1 MNSLINGQQIIQ
13 KTIFDNDEGYSKEK
27 LPRKI
32 IQKYKFID
40 LFAGIGGFRL
50 GLQRNFAECSFSCE
64 WDKYA
69 AETYF
74 ANFGEKPFG
83 DINELNI
90 DSLDD
95 FHILTAGFPCQPF
108 SKIGLRQGFKHKTQ
122 GNLFFNIVE
131 ILKRKKPIS
140 FILEN
145 VSGLLHHKSKNQST
159 LEIMCEALKE
169 LGYEVNLG
177 LVDAADFGV
186 PQHRR
191 RVFFVGFLKS
201 EFNKPTNF
209 VFPRGNKE
217 KKYIKDILEKDA
229 EGYSISEYLQK
240 SYIYKDSY
248 MPQIVD
254 FNSEIIAKTLC
265 STYHKIQRLTGT
277 FIKDGETG
285 LRLLTKSECKSL
297 MGFQS
302 DFVVPVSRTQM
313 YRQFGNSVVVPVVK
327 MIAEEVYKV
336 LNTRYK
342 TRN

>member
-1 MNSLINGQQIIQ
+1 MTTTSQ
-13 KTIFDNDEGYSKEK
+13 KE
-27 LPRKI
+27 
-32 IQKYKFID
+32 
-40 LFAGIGGFRL
+40 
-50 GLQRNFAECSFSCE
+50 
-64 WDKYA
+64 
-69 AETYF
+69 
-74 ANFGEKPFG
+74 
-83 DINELNI
+83 
-90 DSLDD
+90 
-95 FHILTAGFPCQPF
+95 
-108 SKIGLRQGFKHKTQ
+108 
-122 GNLFFNIVE
+122 
-131 ILKRKKPIS
+131 
-140 FILEN
+140 
-145 VSGLLHHKSKNQST
+145 KNQST

-191 RVFFVGFLKS
+191 RVFFCGVFVKS

-285 LRLLTKSECKSL
+285 LRLLTKSEQIHLWDSKATLLFQYQELKCIDNLVIQSL
-297 MGFQS
+297 FLS
-302 DFVVPVSRTQM
+302 S
-313 YRQFGNSVVVPVVK
+313 K
-327 MIAEEVYKV
+327 
-336 LNTRYK
+336 
-342 TRN
+342 

>member
-1 MNSLINGQQIIQ
+1 MMRV
-13 KTIFDNDEGYSKEK
+13 FSKEI

-32 IQKYKFID
+32 IKKYKFID

-95 FHILTAGFPCQPF
+95 FHILTAGVPCQPF

-131 ILKRKKPIS
+131 ILKKKKPIS

-145 VSGLLHHKSKNQST
+145 VSGLLHHKSDNQST
-159 LEIMCEALKE
+159 LEIMTEALKE
-169 LGYEVNLG
+169 LGYEVNIG

-209 VFPRGNKE
+209 AFPRGNKE

-248 MPQIVD
+248 
-254 FNSEIIAKTLC
+254 L
-265 STYHKIQRLTGT
+265 
-277 FIKDGETG
+277 
-285 LRLLTKSECKSL
+285 SL
-297 MGFQS
+297 
-302 DFVVPVSRTQM
+302 
-313 YRQFGNSVVVPVVK
+313 
-327 MIAEEVYKV
+327 IHI
-336 LNTRYK
+336 
-342 TRN
+342 

>member
-108 SKIGLRQGFKHKTQ
+108 SKIGLRQGFNHKTQ

-145 VSGLLHHKSKNQST
+145 VS
-159 LEIMCEALKE
+159 
-169 LGYEVNLG
+169 
-177 LVDAADFGV
+177 
-186 PQHRR
+186 
-191 RVFFVGFLKS
+191 
-201 EFNKPTNF
+201 
-209 VFPRGNKE
+209 
-217 KKYIKDILEKDA
+217 
-229 EGYSISEYLQK
+229 
-240 SYIYKDSY
+240 
-248 MPQIVD
+248 
-254 FNSEIIAKTLC
+254 
-265 STYHKIQRLTGT
+265 
-277 FIKDGETG
+277 
-285 LRLLTKSECKSL
+285 
-297 MGFQS
+297 
-302 DFVVPVSRTQM
+302 
-313 YRQFGNSVVVPVVK
+313 
-327 MIAEEVYKV
+327 
-336 LNTRYK
+336 
-342 TRN
+342 